1 MQTTYLKN
9 IQFSR
14 LVKTEGRLREFNFRR
29 HSDINGNI
37 VFSVDVCD
45 NRSNRIM
52 FSMRQEDNTWKIVQQ
67 ELPSWI
73 MLYEKNFHELIEV
86 ELRNPS

>member
-14 LVKTEGRLREFNFRR
+14 LVKTDGRLREFNFRR
-29 HSDINGNI
+29 HNDNNGSI

-52 FSMRQEDNTWKIVQQ
+52 FSMRQEDNIWKIVQQ
-67 ELPSWI
+67 ELPPWI
-73 MLYEKNFHELIEV
+73 MLYEKNFHELIEI
-86 ELRNPS
+86 ELSKTP